1 MALTIDAFDAALKE
15 IYRESNYSNTT
26 MKKRPLM
33 ALLPKF
39 TMFGGKRMPLPNMFS
54 DPQNQSADFATAIG
68 SAANVNG
75 TDQLGIEAFELT
87 RVSNYGICKIGTEVA
102 EASETDEMAFLQGL
116 KAAIDGTINS
126 LSNRLETQLFR
137 SGSGRIGVVANPGGY
152 APGAS
157 TFTLQDI
164 GDVANFEVGM
174 ALEASPC
181 TVTAAP
187 GSVKS
192 QVDGATLIVAAVLV
206 TGVDR
211 TTGAITTGTAAVPAA
226 WDAAIPGGFGAF
238 AVPGGGVAGL
248 ATGFSDDASIYP
260 KGDGR
265 NGSALGVGTDKCI
278 AGLRAWL
285 CTAAEAAAGNFFGV
299 DRSVDS
305 RLFGQSLAGGGA
317 AIEDLLIDAASLSE
331 RVGGTPNLSLLHH
344 VRMRELIKNLHN
356 SQQYDTVNAVT
367 HKGVVADIG
376 FRSVNV
382 QTGDGKI
389 DVVSAARCP
398 EDTIFMLQTDTWLL
412 ATLGQDIV
420 ELQDL
425 DGKKVLRVHDQDEV
439 AARFRFRGNL
449 GCKAPIYNVRVD
461 L

>member
-68 SAANVNG
+68 TAANVNG
-75 TDQLGIEAFELT
+75 TDRVGIEAFELT

-137 SGSGRIGVVANPGGY
+137 SGSGRIGVVASPGGY
-152 APGAS
+152 VAGAA

-174 ALEASPC
+174 ALEASPA
-181 TVTAAP
+181 TATAGGPPVVTEP
-187 GSVKS
+187 T
-192 QVDGATLIVAAVLV
+192 DGATLIVAAVLV

-211 TTGAITTGTAAVPAA
+211 TTGVITAGAA

-238 AVPGGGVAGL
+238 AAPGVIPGL
-248 ATGFSDDASIYP
+248 ATGFSVDASLYP

-265 NGSALGVGTDKCI
+265 NGNALGVGTDKCI
-278 AGLRAWL
+278 AGLRSWL
-285 CTAAEAAAGNFFGV
+285 CTAAEAAAGDFFGV

-305 RLFGQSLAGGGA
+305 RLYGQSLAGGGA

-331 RVGGTPNLSLLHH
+331 RVGGTPNLALLHH